1 MTIIFAPAKLF
12 NDAAKTTS
20 KTTMFDD
27 ITQSIVSE
35 IKAETIEILQ
45 SRYKVSDK
53 MIDTIYNY
61 YQNFDQQQRYVA
73 FDYFLGESFKAFNFQ
88 TLNQSDIEYLND
100 NVYIIDALYGL
111 IKPLDGINPYR
122 MDFTH
127 KGYKDIWKA
136 PINNHLSQ
144 DKSKTILS
152 LASKEFNALID
163 TSKFN
168 LYEVSFIDCKDDVCK
183 KISVFNKQMRGTLLR
198 YIVDQNLS
206 DVDSLPRKINGYI
219 KNVSGMEIN
228 YIKQN

>member
-1 MTIIFAPAKLF
+1 MTVS
-12 NDAAKTTS
+12 THTGWTS
-20 KTTMFDD
+20 
-27 ITQSIVSE
+27 
-35 IKAETIEILQ
+35 
-45 SRYKVSDK
+45 
-53 MIDTIYNY
+53 
-61 YQNFDQQQRYVA
+61 
-73 FDYFLGESFKAFNFQ
+73 
-88 TLNQSDIEYLND
+88 
-100 NVYIIDALYGL
+100 
-111 IKPLDGINPYR
+111 
-122 MDFTH
+122 H

-206 DVDSLPRKINGYI
+206 DVDSLPRKNKWLYKKCKWYGD
-219 KNVSGMEIN
+219 
-228 YIKQN
+228 